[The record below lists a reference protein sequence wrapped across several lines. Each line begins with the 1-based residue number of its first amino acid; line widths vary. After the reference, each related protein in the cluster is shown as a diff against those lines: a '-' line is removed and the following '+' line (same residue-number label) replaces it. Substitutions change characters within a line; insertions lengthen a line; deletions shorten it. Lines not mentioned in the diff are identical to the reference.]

1 MEIPGYYLDEDQ
13 LPENPKGTFSDT
25 PLIFNYYYLKAAA
38 PVTVEYVDRNYIPI
52 AGVASEKLS
61 GLPNTEYDTRI
72 SKYQKKIDGYEL
84 DKAKIPT
91 NSYGL
96 FGSDSITVTY
106 VYNRIAQPVTV
117 KYVDQSG
124 KEIRASQTIPEKDS
138 GLVGDAYDASTAQY
152 KLTTI
157 SGDHEYQLDTSKL
170 PTNVTGTLS
179 DKAQTV
185 TYVYNEIAQPVNVK
199 YVDQAGK
206 EIKTVAPITG
216 NVGDAYTTK
225 QAEISGYK
233 FDRMK
238 DDTPTSGKLGTKEL
252 IVTYVYDEVTQPVV
266 AKSITV
272 KYVNQAGTKIHED
285 KLLPE
290 KYVGDAY
297 DATNKDYRLTIAG
310 YQLDEQQL
318 PKNSKGN
325 YSSEPIT
332 ITYVYKKVTTPTKP
346 TEPDKGNSGDTNN
359 QQTGQTDKIAN
370 NGKSAKTIKAAITTT
385 QKKLPQVNENQRNTF
400 IRFVVGMFLL
410 VGLLIYTSVDFRRR
424 YRE

>member
-96 FGSDSITVTY
+96 FDSDSITVTY

-385 QKKLPQVNENQRNTF
+385 QKKLPQANENQRNTF

>member
-96 FGSDSITVTY
+96 FDSDSITVTY

-272 KYVNQAGTKIHED
+272 KYVDQAGTKIHED

>member
-96 FGSDSITVTY
+96 FDSDSITVTY

>member
-106 VYNRIAQPVTV
+106 VYNQIAQPVTV

-199 YVDQAGK
+199 YVDQQGK
-206 EIKTVAPITG
+206 SIKIVAPITG

-272 KYVNQAGTKIHED
+272 KYVDQAGTKIHED

-385 QKKLPQVNENQRNTF
+385 QKKLPQANENQRNTF

>member
-1 MEIPGYYLDEDQ
+1 
-13 LPENPKGTFSDT
+13 
-25 PLIFNYYYLKAAA
+25 
-38 PVTVEYVDRNYIPI
+38 
-52 AGVASEKLS
+52 
-61 GLPNTEYDTRI
+61 
-72 SKYQKKIDGYEL
+72 
-84 DKAKIPT
+84 
-91 NSYGL
+91 
-96 FGSDSITVTY
+96 
-106 VYNRIAQPVTV
+106 
-117 KYVDQSG
+117 
-124 KEIRASQTIPEKDS
+124 
-138 GLVGDAYDASTAQY
+138 
-152 KLTTI
+152 
-157 SGDHEYQLDTSKL
+157 
-170 PTNVTGTLS
+170 
-179 DKAQTV
+179 
-185 TYVYNEIAQPVNVK
+185 
-199 YVDQAGK
+199 
-206 EIKTVAPITG
+206 
-216 NVGDAYTTK
+216 
-225 QAEISGYK
+225 
-233 FDRMK
+233 MK

-272 KYVNQAGTKIHED
+272 KYVDQAGTKIHED